1 MLLLFFVGSTDS
13 IGTNDALNEPATY
26 EDSQQSVN
34 DSNEQAQIHNFT
46 RTDEMKLSTTMPP
59 TSTQMLNKPI
69 NVRQSN
75 DGGQQKLTTV
85 SSRDDN
91 DYRTMKR
98 AFDTLNEKVELF
110 MTFYVNELSFV
121 TTKMN
126 NMKEKLNTLDI
137 LQHEMDQV
145 IRHQNTAE
153 QKLHAI
159 QESIF
164 GSQSIGSKL
173 DRLEFSMQQLH
184 VRVDELIK
192 QKKIPPSNEQVKRKN
207 EQDDPLTSSDEQ
219 LTSCESK
226 IEQLVAFVH
235 SFAELNR
242 LESTDIL
249 NRLTNMQSQLIQF
262 FDTKETIAPNQINH
276 HRVNDTHTNE
286 RDSIANEQVTLLD
299 GQNYT
304 NLLKYET
311 EANLNSTDCVLSES
325 IEKLTTEMNLS
336 DDRKLN
342 TLNSTSV
349 RKRKR
354 TINAVG

>member
-1 MLLLFFVGSTDS
+1 MLLVFFVGSTDS
-13 IGTNDALNEPATY
+13 IGTNDGLNKPATY
-26 EDSQQSVN
+26 DDSQQSVN

-46 RTDEMKLSTTMPP
+46 RTDEKKMSTTMPP

-75 DGGQQKLTTV
+75 DGGQQKMTTV

-121 TTKMN
+121 TTRMN

-137 LQHEMDQV
+137 LQHEIDQV

-173 DRLEFSMQQLH
+173 DRLELSMQQLH

-192 QKKIPPSNEQVKRKN
+192 QKKTTPSNEQVKRKN
-207 EQDDPLTSSDEQ
+207 EQDDPMTSSDEQ

-262 FDTKETIAPNQINH
+262 FDAKETIATNQINH
-276 HRVNDTHTNE
+276 HRVNDTHE
-286 RDSIANEQVTLLD
+286 QDSIANEQVSLLN

-304 NLLKYET
+304 NSLKYET
-311 EANLNSTDCVLSES
+311 EANLNSTDCAMGES
-325 IEKLTTEMNLS
+325 IEKLTTEINLS

-342 TLNSTSV
+342 SLNSTTV

-354 TINAVG
+354 TINAVS